1 MKRSWDILPT
11 VPESV
16 VAELGLPRSQC
27 QLLYNR
33 GLTTRAAAQSFLSP
47 DSSDSHDPWLMP
59 DMDAAVERLT
69 RAIERG
75 EMVGV
80 FGDFDID
87 GISGTAVMTTALK
100 ELGANVVPYIP
111 DRESEGHG
119 LGLEAVRSLASRDV
133 SLLVTV
139 DCGPNSEAAMDEAR
153 SLGVD
158 IVVTD
163 HHVVMDDL
171 PYPVVAMVNPKRPDS
186 EYPFEHLTGAGM
198 AYKLAQALYRSAG
211 REEPLELLEL
221 TALGTIGDVG
231 PLTGEN
237 RYIVAEGIRRMNEE
251 RSVGLSALA
260 EVSGLGDRDLD
271 DGALSFQI
279 IPRLNAP
286 GRIADPG
293 ISLDLLTTS
302 DPAQAWTMA
311 LRIDRLNSERK
322 KATESGVKQ
331 AEEQIL
337 KRWGD
342 SPPRIIMVGRR
353 DWGDG
358 IVGLIASR
366 VAEAHGRPTIAVA
379 VGKNESRASA
389 RSVDGFD
396 LMEAVIGPASHMMTR
411 FGGHAQA
418 AGFTIPNENLSKLAE
433 LLESVP
439 DDRVDHELESKIEI
453 DMYCDP
459 STVKRELFEFAER
472 LAPFGKENPRP
483 KFVSTSLRVLDSR
496 LVGAGEHLKLRL
508 ADAAGTWDAIAF
520 RQGDRISDATTGSD
534 VDVIYQMEPNTWNGR
549 TRLQLVIDDLASS
562 QQPRLT

>member
-33 GLTTRAAAQSFLSP
+33 GLTTLVAAQSFLSP

-59 DMDAAVERLT
+59 DMDAAVGRLT

-75 EMVGV
+75 EPVGV

-87 GISGTAVMTTALK
+87 GISGTAVMTTALR

-119 LGLEAVRSLASRDV
+119 LGLEAMRSMASRGV

-139 DCGPNSEAAMDEAR
+139 DCGPDSEVLDEAK
-153 SLGVD
+153 SLGLD

-163 HHVVMDDL
+163 HHVVLDDL
-171 PYPVVAMVNPKRPDS
+171 PYPVVATVNPKRADS
-186 EYPFEHLTGAGM
+186 KYPFEHLTGAGM
-198 AYKLAQALYRSAG
+198 AYKLAQALYCSTG
-211 REEPLELLEL
+211 RGEPLDLLEL

-237 RYIVAEGIRRMNEE
+237 RYIVAEGIRRMNAE

-260 EVSGLGDRDLD
+260 EVSGLGGRDLD
-271 DGALSFQI
+271 AGALSFQI

-286 GRIADPG
+286 GRLADPG

-302 DPAQAWTMA
+302 DPGQARSMA

-331 AEEQIL
+331 AEDQIL
-337 KRWGD
+337 RRWGD

-353 DWGDG
+353 EWGHG

-366 VAEAHGRPTIAVA
+366 VSEAYGRPAIAVA
-379 VGKNESRASA
+379 VGEHESRASA

-396 LMEAVIGPASHMMTR
+396 LMEEVIGPADHLTTKS
-411 FGGHAQA
+411 GGHKQA
-418 AGFTIPNENLSKLAE
+418 AGFTIPNENLSKLAD
-433 LLESVP
+433 LLESVS
-439 DDRVDHELESKIEI
+439 DDRAGDDLESKIEI

-496 LVGAGEHLKLRL
+496 RVGTGEHLKLRL
-508 ADAAGTWDAIAF
+508 ADGAGTWDAIAF
-520 RQGDRISDATTGSD
+520 RQGDRIADAATGSD
-534 VDVIYQMEPNTWNGR
+534 VDVVYQMEPNTWNGR

-562 QQPRLT
+562 QQPQLI